1 MRRLLLAALCL
12 VGLTGRAR
20 AQSSDDRPSVSISL
34 GAPDERTGAR
44 KPIIYL
50 RHLIADPRWG
60 QALDNSLPIVLHN
73 TLEVWRSRDGWID
86 ELLFGTEWQ
95 VYVTKEPL
103 ADEYDV
109 TVVTGNR
116 PQRPQRFVQRDS
128 AIAYL
133 ERPNLVEVVPN
144 RPGRFYYVLTTRI
157 TALTDADMDQLERF
171 LAGDP
176 DLDVSGRSGT
186 VLGRGIRRLLLRI
199 AGLPS
204 EVLTARSER
213 FTVTAPPQDD
223 ER

>member
-1 MRRLLLAALCL
+1 MRRLLLLAA
-12 VGLTGRAR
+12 GLTALVRPAR
-20 AQSSDDRPSVSISL
+20 AQNPPDRPSVTVSL
-34 GAPDERTGAR
+34 GAPDEQTGAR

-50 RHLIADPRWG
+50 RHLAADPRWA

-73 TLEVWRSRDGWID
+73 RLEVWRSRDGWID

-116 PQRPQRFVQRDS
+116 PQRPRRFVQRDS

-133 ERPNLVEVVPN
+133 ELPNLVEVEPN
-144 RPGRFYYVLTTRI
+144 RAGRFYYVLTTRI
-157 TALTDADMDQLERF
+157 TALSDADMDQLERF

-186 VLGRGIRRLLLRI
+186 VVGRGIRRLLLRI

-204 EVLTARSER
+204 EVLTARSEQ
-213 FTVTAPPQDD
+213 FTVRKEQ
-223 ER
+223 E

>member
-1 MRRLLLAALCL
+1 MRRALLPVTFLAILAGR
-12 VGLTGRAR
+12 GL
-20 AQSSDDRPSVSISL
+20 AQVPSDRPSVSISL
-34 GAPDERTGAR
+34 GAPEPETGAR
-44 KPIIYL
+44 RPIIYL
-50 RHLIADPRWG
+50 RHLAADPRWG
-60 QALDNSLPIVLHN
+60 QALDNSLPIVLHHR
-73 TLEVWRSRDGWID
+73 LEVWRSRDGWID
-86 ELLFGTEWQ
+86 ELLFGTEWE

-109 TVVTGNR
+109 TVVTANR
-116 PQRPQRFVQRDS
+116 PQRPVRFVQRDS

-133 ERPNLVEVVPN
+133 QRPNLVEVVPN
-144 RPGRFYYVLTTRI
+144 RPGRFYYVLSTRI

-204 EVLTARSER
+204 EVLTARSEQ
-213 FTVTAPPQDD
+213 FTVTAPQ
-223 ER
+223 

>member
-1 MRRLLLAALCL
+1 MRRALVPFIWLAILAGPAL
-12 VGLTGRAR
+12 
-20 AQSSDDRPSVSISL
+20 AQDPSDRPTVSISL
-34 GAPDERTGAR
+34 GAPDPRTGAR

-50 RHLIADPRWG
+50 RHLTADPRWG
-60 QALDNSLPIVLHN
+60 QALDNSLPIVLHHR
-73 TLEVWRSRDGWID
+73 LEVWRSREGWID
-86 ELLFGTEWQ
+86 ELLFGTEWE

-109 TVVTGNR
+109 TVVTANR
-116 PQRPQRFVQRDS
+116 PQRPVRFVQRDS

-133 ERPNLVEVVPN
+133 ERPNLVLVEPN

-186 VLGRGIRRLLLRI
+186 ILGRGIRRLLLRI

-204 EVLTARSER
+204 EVLTARSEQ
-213 FTVTAPPQDD
+213 FTVTAPP
-223 ER
+223 